1 MGGHVTASYLTRRGY
16 PGVDEG
22 EGGEEIEMEME
33 KQDEAVWRNR
43 KSSQSKADERT
54 ERIE

>member
-1 MGGHVTASYLTRRGY
+1 M
-16 PGVDEG
+16 D
-22 EGGEEIEMEME
+22 EGGEEGEIEIEMEKE